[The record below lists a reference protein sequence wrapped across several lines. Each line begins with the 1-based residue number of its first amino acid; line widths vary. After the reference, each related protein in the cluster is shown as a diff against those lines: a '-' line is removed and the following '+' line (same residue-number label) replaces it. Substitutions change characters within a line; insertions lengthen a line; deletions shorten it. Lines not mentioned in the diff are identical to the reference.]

1 MRSPES
7 ELSCAVHAARGT
19 ALSIKSGVGDESAT
33 VNSRSPICAADRRSY
48 GASVDQAW
56 AEIAGNFG
64 DSPSEIQSATL
75 SLARAMVSVAPEAGA
90 DVATLKARALQRMAL
105 SYRERSAC

>member
-1 MRSPES
+1 MR
-7 ELSCAVHAARGT
+7 ARQLI
-19 ALSIKSGVGDESAT
+19 AEAQFAPQIVEAME
-33 VNSRSPICAADRRSY
+33 RAF
-48 GASVDQAW
+48 DQAW